1 MSSHAALPRTDRTP
15 HPPRYLLHPL
25 RPVARW
31 IFRRRYRVVVHHA
44 ERVPTTGPVVLAAN
58 HAGVIDGPLL
68 ATFAPRPVHALTKS
82 EMFEGRLGGFLL
94 RSGQVP
100 LDRFRTDV
108 AAVRSCL
115 RVLRDGGVVG
125 IFPEGRRGSGEL
137 ERFHRGTA
145 YFALAAGAPVVPV
158 SMFGTREPGGS
169 SGSLP
174 RRGATLHLVVG
185 RPVDVPQQPWPRTRE
200 QVGELSRSL
209 WEHMRAELDAARR
222 ETGGVLPGPLPLG
235 DLEPD
240 PATGVAAPRTPS
252 HQESQQQS
260 HREPAPEPGT
270 SPSAPSTTHTDGHE
284 AARPEPG
291 AP

>member
-1 MSSHAALPRTDRTP
+1 MTDHLALPRTDRTQ

-31 IFRRRYRVVVHHA
+31 ILRRRYRVVVHHA

-68 ATFAPRPVHALTKS
+68 AIFAPRPVHALTKS
-82 EMFEGRLGGFLL
+82 EMFAGRLGGFLL

-158 SMFGTREPGGS
+158 AMFGTREPGGS

-185 RPVDVPQQPWPRTRE
+185 RPVDVPHQPWPRTRE

-240 PATGVAAPRTPS
+240 PATGVAAPRTPPHEKS
-252 HQESQQQS
+252 DQQS
-260 HREPAPEPGT
+260 PREPAPQPGG

>member
-1 MSSHAALPRTDRTP
+1 MTAHLALPRTDRTP
-15 HPPRYLLHPL
+15 HPRRYLLHPL

-31 IFRRRYRVVVHHA
+31 IIRRRYEVVVHHA
-44 ERVPTTGPVVLAAN
+44 ERVPATGPVVLAAN

-68 ATFAPRPVHALTKS
+68 AIFAPRPVHALTKS
-82 EMFEGRLGGFLL
+82 EMFEGRLGGFLR

-108 AAVRSCL
+108 AAVRACL

-137 ERFHRGTA
+137 ERFHRGAA
-145 YFALAAGAPVVPV
+145 YFALAAGATVVPV
-158 SMFGTREPGGS
+158 AMFGTREPGGA

-185 RPVDVPQQPWPRTRE
+185 RPVGVPHQPWPRTRE

-240 PATGVAAPRTPS
+240 PATGVAAPRPPS
-252 HQESQQQS
+252 QHPTT
-260 HREPAPEPGT
+260 RPGPRPAEN
-270 SPSAPSTTHTDGHE
+270 PSARTAPTTHGHE
-284 AARPEPG
+284 ASEPG

>member
-1 MSSHAALPRTDRTP
+1 MIGHLALPRTDGTP
-15 HPPRYLLHPL
+15 HPRRYLLHPL

-31 IFRRRYRVVVHHA
+31 LLRRRYRVVVHHA
-44 ERVPTTGPVVLAAN
+44 ERVPATGPVLLAAN

-68 ATFAPRPVHALTKS
+68 AVFAPRPVHALTKS
-82 EMFEGRLGGFLL
+82 EMFEGRLGGFLR

-145 YFALAAGAPVVPV
+145 YFALAAGATVVPV
-158 SMFGTREPGGS
+158 SLFGTREPGGA

-174 RRGATLHLVVG
+174 ARGATLDLVVG
-185 RPVDVPQQPWPRTRE
+185 QPLGVPHQPWPRTRE
-200 QVGELSRSL
+200 QVEELSRSL
-209 WEHMRAELDAARR
+209 WRHMRAELDVARR
-222 ETGGVLPGPLPLG
+222 ETGRRLPGPLPPG

-240 PATGVAAPRTPS
+240 PATGVGAPRTS
-252 HQESQQQS
+252 T
-260 HREPAPEPGT
+260 RTEPRPT
-270 SPSAPSTTHTDGHE
+270 SPSGGTSSTSAGSGTHDGHQ
-284 AARPEPG
+284 ATDPG

>member
-1 MSSHAALPRTDRTP
+1 MSDHVALPRTDRTA

-31 IFRRRYRVVVHHA
+31 ILRRRYRVVVHHA
-44 ERVPTTGPVVLAAN
+44 ERVPAAGPVVLAAN

-68 ATFAPRPVHALTKS
+68 AIFAPRPVHALTKS

-185 RPVDVPQQPWPRTRE
+185 RPVDVPHQPWPRTRE

-222 ETGGVLPGPLPLG
+222 ETGGILPGPLPLG

-240 PATGVAAPRTPS
+240 PTTGVKAPRTDP
-252 HQESQQQS
+252 
-260 HREPAPEPGT
+260 P
-270 SPSAPSTTHTDGHE
+270 PSTTPSTTLPPPRRGTAHTDGHE
-284 AARPEPG
+284 AARHEPG